1 MNKQIKKLTYLFL
14 TLFSLP
20 LFASAHVKWFVDAD
34 DALKPEHLNEKLPT
48 YLAVWGVISIIIIL
62 CGILLE
68 AYLPKMKQSTLYTLN
83 SHKHKAASLF
93 SLVVGVYLLISSF
106 SGFLF
111 SPDIQNI
118 NDLDYF
124 MIFMQ
129 AVIGLSF
136 LVGASVRTGSIA
148 LISLWLLVFVYAGVS
163 EALENIWVLG
173 AGAFTAI
180 YGREYFKLS
189 KGKVF
194 LNKCFSQYEDYAL
207 PVLRFIVGFDLLFLG
222 VSEKLLRPELG
233 MSFLES
239 HHWNFMQNIGLTWF
253 SDYLFVISAG
263 VVESLFGIIFM
274 LGIVTRL
281 NASVLLIFFSIP
293 PFFMGLEELVG
304 HLPHLTV
311 LILFIIFGSGNK
323 LKVIKPNA
331 SHSYHDPDRID

>member
-1 MNKQIKKLTYLFL
+1 MKKQIKKIAYSILAFTSF
-14 TLFSLP
+14 P
-20 LFASAHVKWFVDAD
+20 LFASAHVKWFVDED
-34 DALKPEHLNEKLPT
+34 ETLKPEHLNDELLT
-48 YLAVWGVISIIIIL
+48 YLIIWGVIALVIIL

-68 AYLPKMKQSTLYTLN
+68 AYLPKMKQSTLYMLN

-93 SLVVGVYLLISSF
+93 SLIVGAYLLIASF

-129 AVIGLSF
+129 AVIGMSL

-148 LISLWLLVFVYAGVS
+148 LISLWLLVFVYAGVL

-173 AGAFTAI
+173 VGAFTLI

-189 KGKVF
+189 KRKVF
-194 LNKCFSQYEDYAL
+194 LNKHFSQYEEYAL
-207 PVLRFIVGFDLLFLG
+207 PILRSIVGFDLLFLG
-222 VSEKLLRPELG
+222 LSEKILRPELG
-233 MSFLES
+233 LKFLET
-239 HHWNFMQNIGLTWF
+239 HHWNFMQNLGVTWF

-263 VVESLFGIIFM
+263 MVESLFGIVFM

-281 NASVLLIFFSIP
+281 NAVVLGIFFSIP
-293 PFFMGLEELVG
+293 PFLMGPEELIG
-304 HLPHLTV
+304 HLPHLAV
-311 LILFIIFGSGNK
+311 IILFIIFGSGDK
-323 LKVIKPNA
+323 LKIIKRKH
-331 SHSYHDPDRID
+331 SHHDPDRID